1 MIWKCR
7 KCTLKRS
14 SIDTKRNTGKFW
26 KERQENSGIWYVQ
39 KFVHLMSA
47 HKSRKL
53 EKSYLARINEL
64 EAQLGQYIED
74 EPATPT
80 TRNADNE
87 GNVSE
92 DDAAII
98 REETDAPQVAG
109 PSVQV
114 NFECLSL
121 KAAG

>member
-1 MIWKCR
+1 
-7 KCTLKRS
+7 
-14 SIDTKRNTGKFW
+14 
-26 KERQENSGIWYVQ
+26 
-39 KFVHLMSA
+39 MSA